1 MASSGVMISRELQ
14 ITLQLAMTEA
24 LNRRHEYV
32 CLEHLLYAMLHDV
45 TTSNILQHCGA
56 DLESLKKK
64 LQKFLDEEL
73 ERIPKGEHLQPHYA
87 NGVQRALQR
96 AALHAQSA
104 GHSEIN
110 GAQVLV
116 AMFHE
121 SESQAMLLLQE
132 QGVTRFDVINFISHG
147 VSKTGADQDR
157 EIHGAG
163 DEEGE
168 GDSDGEAEAEDG
180 APKLSPAR
188 ALKNY
193 AVNLAE
199 RAAKGQIDPLI
210 GRKNEIERAIHV
222 LLRRRKN
229 NPVFVGEAGVGKTAL
244 AEGLALAVHERRV
257 PPALHDVQIFALDM
271 GALLAGT
278 RFRGDFEQRLKAVI
292 KAATGNRRIILF
304 IDEIHTIV
312 GAGSASGS
320 TMDASN
326 LLKPALASGELRC
339 IGSTTYQEYKRSFDR
354 DKALGR
360 RFQRIDVAEPTQEEA
375 VQILNGLKPHYE
387 KHHNVRYTASAIRA
401 SVELSARY
409 INDRYLPDKAIDVM
423 DEAGVAGHLR
433 ARDNQTVIV
442 GSRDA
447 ERTVARIAKI
457 PERSVSSSDR
467 TRLQNLEP
475 ELKKVVFGQDTA
487 IEAVCR
493 AIKLARSG
501 LAHPDRPVGA
511 FLFAGPTGVGKTEV
525 ARQLAKVMGVEFLRF
540 DMSEYM
546 ERHTVSRLIGAPP
559 GYIGFD
565 QGGLLTDGINKTP
578 HCVLL
583 LDEIEKAHPDLF
595 NILLQ
600 VMDHA
605 TLTDNNGRKADFRNV
620 VIVMTTNAG
629 AQELARAMI
638 GFGSAVTTGSPK
650 AVIDRM
656 FSPEFRNRLSAIIEF
671 APLPPPVIEQVVE
684 KFLAELQERLNTNK
698 VKLEVST
705 AAKQWLAQH
714 GYDSRFGAR
723 PLGRLIENEISRA
736 LADEVLFGRLSK
748 GGQVRIDLDGDKLT
762 FEYGDTQPSTP
773 QNAGPSDDAPVP
785 EGSGGGA

>member
-1 MASSGVMISRELQ
+1 MISRELQ
-14 ITLQLAMTEA
+14 VTLQLAMTEA
-24 LNRRHEYV
+24 QNRRHEYV
-32 CLEHLLYAMLHDV
+32 CLEHLLFAMLHDV
-45 TTSNILQHCGA
+45 TTSNVLENCGA
-56 DLESLKKK
+56 DLETLRKQLRKY
-64 LQKFLDEEL
+64 LDEEV
-73 ERIPKGEHLQPHYA
+73 ERLPKGERVQPHYA

-96 AALHAQSA
+96 AAAHAQSA
-104 GHSEIN
+104 QREEIT
-110 GAQVLV
+110 GSQVLV
-116 AMFHE
+116 ALFQEVE
-121 SESQAMLLLQE
+121 SHAVAILQE

-147 VSKTGADQDR
+147 VSKTGADHER
-157 EIHGAG
+157 EIRGAG
-163 DEEGE
+163 EHDHDKDENADAE
-168 GDSDGEAEAEDG
+168 GDSEGEEGG
-180 APKLSPAR
+180 APKLSPAK
-188 ALKNY
+188 ALKTY
-193 AVNLAE
+193 AINLAE
-199 RAAKGQIDPLI
+199 RAAKGSIDPLI
-210 GRKNEIERAIHV
+210 GRKNEVERAIHI

-244 AEGLALAVHERRV
+244 AEGLALAIHDGKV
-257 PPALHDVQIFALDM
+257 PAALKDVQIFALDM

-292 KAATGNRRIILF
+292 KAATGNRRIVLF

-354 DKALGR
+354 DKALAR
-360 RFQRIDVAEPTQEEA
+360 RFQRIDVAEPTSDEA
-375 VQILNGLKPHYE
+375 IQILNGLKGYYE
-387 KHHNVRYTASAIRA
+387 KHHNVRYTASSIRA
-401 SVELSARY
+401 AVELSARY
-409 INDRYLPDKAIDVM
+409 INDRFLPDKAIDVM

-433 ARDNQTVIV
+433 AKGADPVTV
-442 GSRDA
+442 GARDA
-447 ERTVARIAKI
+447 ERTVARMAKI

-467 TRLQNLEP
+467 SRLQDLEP
-475 ELKKVVFGQDTA
+475 DLKQVVFGQDSA

-559 GYIGFD
+559 GYVGFD
-565 QGGLLTDGINKTP
+565 QGGLLTDAVNKTP

-620 VIVMTTNAG
+620 IIVMTTNAG
-629 AQELARAMI
+629 AQELARTMI
-638 GFGSAVTTGSPK
+638 GFGAGVTTGSPK

-671 APLPPPVIEQVVE
+671 APLSPVVIERVVE
-684 KFLAELQERLNTNK
+684 KFLGELQERLNVNK
-698 VKLEVST
+698 VTLEVLPG
-705 AAKQWLAQH
+705 AKKWLGEH
-714 GYDSRFGAR
+714 GYDHRFGAR
-723 PLGRLIENEISRA
+723 PLGRLIENEIARV
-736 LADEVLFGRLSK
+736 LADDVLFGKLTK
-748 GGQVRIDLDGDKLT
+748 GGRVVVDLADGKLT
-762 FEYGDTQPSTP
+762 FSYPDEAAAAPAQPE
-773 QNAGPSDDAPVP
+773 A
-785 EGSGGGA
+785 

>member
-1 MASSGVMISRELQ
+1 MPSSGVMISRELQ

-24 LNRRHEYV
+24 INRRHEYV
-32 CLEHLLYAMLHDV
+32 CLEHVLYAMLHDV
-45 TTSNILQHCGA
+45 TTSNVLKHCGA
-56 DLESLKKK
+56 DLEALRKK
-64 LQKFLDEEL
+64 LQKYLDEEV
-73 ERIPKGEHLQPHYA
+73 ERLPKGEQLQPHYA

-96 AALHAQSA
+96 AAAHVQSA
-104 GHSEIN
+104 GRSEIT

-116 AMFHE
+116 ALFHE
-121 SESQAMLLLQE
+121 EESQGVYFLQE

-147 VSKTGADQDR
+147 VSKN
-157 EIHGAG
+157 GAG
-163 DEEGE
+163 DDEDREVRGAGDGEKENEAEGDGEGE
-168 GDSDGEAEAEDG
+168 SEGDDEGG
-180 APKLSPAR
+180 APKLSPAK
-188 ALKNY
+188 ALRTY
-193 AVNLAE
+193 AINLAD

-210 GRKNEIERAIHV
+210 GRKNEIERAIHI

-244 AEGLALAVHERRV
+244 AEGLALAIHDGRV
-257 PPALHDVQIFALDM
+257 PAVLKDVQIFALDM

-292 KAATGNRRIILF
+292 KAATGNRRIVLF

-354 DKALGR
+354 DKALAR
-360 RFQRIDVAEPTQEEA
+360 RFQRIDVAEPTPDEA
-375 VQILNGLKPHYE
+375 VQILNGLKGYYE
-387 KHHNVRYTASAIRA
+387 KHHNVRYTAAAIREA
-401 SVELSARY
+401 VELSARY

-423 DEAGVAGHLR
+423 DEAGVAAHLR
-433 ARDNQTVIV
+433 AKDGETVVVGARD
-442 GSRDA
+442 S
-447 ERTVARIAKI
+447 ERTVARMAKI
-457 PERSVSSSDR
+457 PERSVASSERS
-467 TRLQNLEP
+467 RLQNLEG
-475 ELKKVVFGQDTA
+475 ELKQTVYGQDTA

-559 GYIGFD
+559 GYVGFD
-565 QGGLLTDGINKTP
+565 QGGLLTDAVNKTP

-583 LDEIEKAHPDLF
+583 LDEIEKAHPDIF

-605 TLTDNNGRKADFRNV
+605 TLTDNNGRKSDFRNV
-620 VIVMTTNAG
+620 IIVMTTNAG

-638 GFGSAVTTGSPK
+638 GFGSQISTGSPR

-656 FSPEFRNRLSAIIEF
+656 FAPEFRNRLSAIIEF
-671 APLPPPVIEQVVE
+671 APLSPVIIERVVD
-684 KFLAELQERLNTNK
+684 KFLGELSDRLKTNK
-698 VKLEVST
+698 VELEVSA
-705 AAKQWLAQH
+705 AAKKWLAEH
-714 GYDSRFGAR
+714 GYDTRFGAR
-723 PLGRLIENEISRA
+723 PLNRLIENEIARV
-736 LADEVLFGRLSK
+736 LADEVLFGKLAK
-748 GGQVRIDLDGDKLT
+748 GGKVHIDVADDKLAFT
-762 FEYGDTQPSTP
+762 YSETP
-773 QNAGPSDDAPVP
+773 APIRP
-785 EGSGGGA
+785 IPAPTE

>member
-1 MASSGVMISRELQ
+1 MPSSGVMISRELQ

-56 DLESLKKK
+56 DLDALRKK
-64 LQKFLDEEL
+64 LQKFLDNEIPSL
-73 ERIPKGEHLQPHYA
+73 PKGGSAQPHYA

-104 GHSEIN
+104 GRSEIN
-110 GAQVLV
+110 GSQVLV

-121 SESQAMLLLQE
+121 SESHAVFLLQE
-132 QGVTRFDVINFISHG
+132 EGVTRFDVINFISHG
-147 VSKTGADQDR
+147 VSKNGADEDR
-157 EIHGAG
+157 ELHGAS
-163 DEEGE
+163 DELEGE
-168 GDSDGEAEAEDG
+168 GEGESDAEGAGEGEEG
-180 APKLSPAR
+180 TPKISPAK
-188 ALKNY
+188 ALKTY

-199 RAAKGQIDPLI
+199 RAAKGKIDPLI
-210 GRKNEIERAIHV
+210 GRKNEIERAVHI

-244 AEGLALAVHERRV
+244 AEGLALAVHNGEV
-257 PPALHDVQIFALDM
+257 PAALKEVEIYALDM

-292 KAATGNRRIILF
+292 KAATGNPRIILF

-339 IGSTTYQEYKRSFDR
+339 IGSTTYQEYKRSFDK
-354 DKALGR
+354 DKALAR
-360 RFQRIDVAEPTQEEA
+360 RFQRIDVAEPSRDEA
-375 VQILNGLKPHYE
+375 VQILNGLKGYYE
-387 KHHNVRYTASAIRA
+387 KHHKVRYTAAAIRSA
-401 SVELSARY
+401 VELSARY

-433 ARDNQTVIV
+433 AKNDETVTVGARD
-442 GSRDA
+442 S
-447 ERTVARIAKI
+447 ERTVARMAKI
-457 PERSVSSSDR
+457 PERSVSSTDR
-467 TRLQNLEP
+467 SRLQNLEP
-475 ELKKVVFGQDTA
+475 ELKLVVYGQDTA

-501 LAHPDRPVGA
+501 LAHPDRPVGS

-525 ARQLAKVMGVEFLRF
+525 ARQLANVMGVEFIRF

-559 GYIGFD
+559 GYVGFD
-565 QGGLLTDGINKTP
+565 QGGLLTDAVNKTP

-620 VIVMTTNAG
+620 IIVMTTNAG

-638 GFGSAVTTGSPK
+638 GFGAGITTGSPK

-671 APLPPPVIEQVVE
+671 APLSPVVIEQVVD
-684 KFLAELQERLNTNK
+684 KFLAELQQRLNANK
-698 VKLEVST
+698 VKLEVT
-705 AAKQWLAQH
+705 EGAKRWLADH
-714 GYDSRFGAR
+714 GYDTRFGAR
-723 PLGRLIENEISRA
+723 PLGRLIESEIARV
-736 LADEVLFGRLSK
+736 LADEVLFGRLTK
-748 GGQVRIDLDGDKLT
+748 GGKVGVDLVDGKLA
-762 FEYGDTQPSTP
+762 FDYSE
-773 QNAGPSDDAPVP
+773 AAAAAAPP
-785 EGSGGGA
+785 ETVQ

>member
-1 MASSGVMISRELQ
+1 MASPGVMISRELQ
-14 ITLQLAMTEA
+14 VTLQLAMTEA
-24 LNRRHEYV
+24 LNRHHEYV

-45 TTSNILQHCGA
+45 TTSNVLKHCGA
-56 DLESLKKK
+56 DLDALRKK
-64 LQKFLDEEL
+64 LVKYLDDEVDRMAESD
-73 ERIPKGEHLQPHYA
+73 RVQPHYA
-87 NGVQRALQR
+87 SGVQRALQR

-104 GHSEIN
+104 GREEIN
-110 GAQVLV
+110 GSQVLA

-121 SESQAMLLLQE
+121 SESHAIALLLE

-157 EIHGAG
+157 EVHGAN
-163 DEEGE
+163 EEEDHEGGADTE
-168 GDSDGEAEAEDG
+168 GDSEEGG
-180 APKLSPAR
+180 PPKLSPAK
-188 ALKNY
+188 ALKTY
-193 AVNLAE
+193 AINLAE

-229 NPVFVGEAGVGKTAL
+229 NPIFVGEAGVGKTAL
-244 AEGLALAVHERRV
+244 AEGLALAVHAGHV
-257 PPALHDVQIFALDM
+257 PQALKDVQIFALDM

-292 KAATGNRRIILF
+292 KAATGNPRIVLF

-354 DKALGR
+354 DKALAR
-360 RFQRIDVAEPTQEEA
+360 RFQRIDVAEPSQEEA
-375 VQILNGLKPHYE
+375 IQILNGLKGHYE
-387 KHHNVRYTASAIRA
+387 KHHNVRYTAAAIREA
-401 SVELSARY
+401 VELSARY

-433 ARDNQTVIV
+433 SKNNEPVTVGARD
-442 GSRDA
+442 S
-447 ERTVARIAKI
+447 ERTVARMAKI

-467 TRLQNLEP
+467 TRLQDLEP
-475 ELKKVVFGQDTA
+475 DLKQVVFGQDSA

-559 GYIGFD
+559 GYVGFD
-565 QGGLLTDGINKTP
+565 QGGLLTDAVNKTP

-605 TLTDNNGRKADFRNV
+605 TLTDNNGRKSDFRNV
-620 VIVMTTNAG
+620 IIVMTTNAG
-629 AQELARAMI
+629 AQELARTMI
-638 GFGSAVTTGSPK
+638 GFGREVSTGSPK

-656 FSPEFRNRLSAIIEF
+656 FAPEFRNRLSAVIEF
-671 APLPPPVIEQVVE
+671 APLGPVIIERVVE
-684 KFLAELQERLNTNK
+684 KFLGELQQRLTINK
-698 VKLEVST
+698 VTLEVS
-705 AAKQWLAQH
+705 AEAKKWLGEH
-714 GYDSRFGAR
+714 GYDHRFGAR
-723 PLGRLIENEISRA
+723 PLGRLIENEIARM
-736 LADEVLFGRLSK
+736 LADEVLFGKLSK
-748 GGQVRIDLDGDKLT
+748 GGKVVVDLADDKLS
-762 FEYGDTQPSTP
+762 FSYPVEKAAVP
-773 QNAGPSDDAPVP
+773 APV
-785 EGSGGGA
+785 A

>member
-1 MASSGVMISRELQ
+1 MPSSGVMISRELQ

-56 DLESLKKK
+56 DLEALRKK
-64 LQKFLDEEL
+64 LQQFLDHEIPSL
-73 ERIPKGEHLQPHYA
+73 PKGGSSQPHYA

-104 GHSEIN
+104 GRSEIN
-110 GAQVLV
+110 GSQVLV

-121 SESQAMLLLQE
+121 SESHAVFLLQE

-147 VSKTGADQDR
+147 VSKNGADEDHELQ
-157 EIHGAG
+157 GAA
-163 DEEGE
+163 DEVEGEGE
-168 GDSDGEAEAEDG
+168 GDNEAEG
-180 APKLSPAR
+180 AGEGDEGTPKLSPAK
-188 ALKNY
+188 ALKTY
-193 AVNLAE
+193 AVNLTE
-199 RAAKGQIDPLI
+199 RAAKGKIDPLI
-210 GRKNEIERAIHV
+210 GRKNEIERAVHI

-244 AEGLALAVHERRV
+244 AEGLALAVHEGHV
-257 PPALHDVQIFALDM
+257 PAALKDVEIFALDM

-292 KAATGNRRIILF
+292 KAATGNPRIILF

-354 DKALGR
+354 DKALAR
-360 RFQRIDVAEPTQEEA
+360 RFQRIDVAEPTPDEA
-375 VQILNGLKPHYE
+375 VLILNGLKGYYE
-387 KHHNVRYTASAIRA
+387 KHHKVRYTAAAIRSA
-401 SVELSARY
+401 VELSSRY

-423 DEAGVAGHLR
+423 DEAGVAAHLR
-433 ARDNQTVIV
+433 AKNGETVVVGARD
-442 GSRDA
+442 S
-447 ERTVARIAKI
+447 ERTVARMAKI

-467 TRLQNLEP
+467 SRLQNLEP
-475 ELKKVVFGQDTA
+475 ELKLVVYGQDTA

-501 LAHPDRPVGA
+501 LAHPDRPVGS

-525 ARQLAKVMGVEFLRF
+525 ARQLAKVMGVEFIRF

-559 GYIGFD
+559 GYVGFD
-565 QGGLLTDGINKTP
+565 QGGLLTDAVNKTP

-620 VIVMTTNAG
+620 IIVMTTNAG

-638 GFGSAVTTGSPK
+638 GFGAGITTGSPK

-671 APLPPPVIEQVVE
+671 APLGPVVIEQVVE
-684 KFLAELQERLNTNK
+684 KFLAELQERLNGNK
-698 VKLEVST
+698 VKLEVT
-705 AAKQWLAQH
+705 EAAKRWLAEH
-714 GYDSRFGAR
+714 GYDTRFGAR
-723 PLGRLIENEISRA
+723 PLGRLIESEIARV
-736 LADEVLFGRLSK
+736 LADELLFGRLAK
-748 GGQVRIDLDGDKLT
+748 GGRVNVDLVDDKLA
-762 FEYGDTQPSTP
+762 FDYVDNAAVATP
-773 QNAGPSDDAPVP
+773 PVP
-785 EGSGGGA
+785 VQ

>member
-1 MASSGVMISRELQ
+1 MISRELQ
-14 ITLQLAMTEA
+14 VTLQLAMTEA
-24 LNRRHEYV
+24 QNRRHEYV
-32 CLEHLLYAMLHDV
+32 CLEHLLFAMLHDV
-45 TTSNILQHCGA
+45 TTSNVLENCGA
-56 DLESLKKK
+56 DLETLRKQLRKY
-64 LQKFLDEEL
+64 LDEEV
-73 ERIPKGEHLQPHYA
+73 ERLPKGERVQPHYA

-96 AALHAQSA
+96 AAAHAQSA
-104 GHSEIN
+104 QREEIT
-110 GAQVLV
+110 GSQVLV
-116 AMFHE
+116 ALFQEAE
-121 SESQAMLLLQE
+121 SHAVAILQE

-157 EIHGAG
+157 EIRGTGEHDHDKDENADAEG
-163 DEEGE
+163 DGEGEEG
-168 GDSDGEAEAEDG
+168 G
-180 APKLSPAR
+180 APKLSPAK
-188 ALKNY
+188 ALKTY
-193 AVNLAE
+193 AINLAE
-199 RAAKGQIDPLI
+199 RAAKGSIDPLI
-210 GRKNEIERAIHV
+210 GRKNEVERAIHI

-244 AEGLALAVHERRV
+244 AEGLALAIHDGKV
-257 PPALHDVQIFALDM
+257 PAALKDVQIFALDM

-292 KAATGNRRIILF
+292 KAATGNRRIVLF

-354 DKALGR
+354 DKALAR
-360 RFQRIDVAEPTQEEA
+360 RFQRIDVAEPTSDEA
-375 VQILNGLKPHYE
+375 IQILNGLKGYYE
-387 KHHNVRYTASAIRA
+387 KHHNVRYTASSIRA
-401 SVELSARY
+401 AVELSARY
-409 INDRYLPDKAIDVM
+409 INDRFLPDKAIDVM

-433 ARDNQTVIV
+433 AKGSDPVTV
-442 GSRDA
+442 GARDA
-447 ERTVARIAKI
+447 ERTVARMAKI
-457 PERSVSSSDR
+457 PERSVSASDR
-467 TRLQNLEP
+467 SRLQDLEP
-475 ELKKVVFGQDTA
+475 DLKQVVFGQDSA

-559 GYIGFD
+559 GYVGFD
-565 QGGLLTDGINKTP
+565 QGGLLTDAVNKTP
-578 HCVLL
+578 HCVVL

-620 VIVMTTNAG
+620 IIVMTTNAG
-629 AQELARAMI
+629 AQELARTMI
-638 GFGSAVTTGSPK
+638 GFGATVTTGSPK

-656 FSPEFRNRLSAIIEF
+656 FAPEFRNRLSAIIEF
-671 APLPPPVIEQVVE
+671 APLSPVVIERVVA
-684 KFLAELQERLNTNK
+684 KFLGELQERLTVNK
-698 VKLEVST
+698 VTLEVLPE
-705 AAKQWLAQH
+705 AKKWLGEH
-714 GYDSRFGAR
+714 GYDQRFGAR
-723 PLGRLIENEISRA
+723 PLGRLIENEIARV
-736 LADEVLFGRLSK
+736 LADDVLFGKLTK
-748 GGQVRIDLDGDKLT
+748 GGRVVVDLADGKLT
-762 FEYGDTQPSTP
+762 FSYPDEVV
-773 QNAGPSDDAPVP
+773 AAPPPP
-785 EGSGGGA
+785 EA